1 MMRRSGIAVAF
12 VLLAWVAAALAQVPV
27 TPVPSGVSG
36 TPAILGVNGTAQ
48 SLFARGEVTRSCAI
62 INPSTAADQN
72 IGASEEIWVD
82 FTGVAAVAASGGTSI
97 PIPAGQAIACPG
109 PLTTSVSWIA
119 ATAPHR
125 ITAYHW

>member
-1 MMRRSGIAVAF
+1 MIIRRLAVVVAISAA
-12 VLLAWVAAALAQVPV
+12 LVAAVWAQVPV

-62 INPSTAADQN
+62 INPTTAAEQN
-72 IGASEEIWVD
+72 VAAAEAIWVD
-82 FTGVAAVAASGGTSI
+82 FTGAAAVAASGGTSI
-97 PIPAGQAIACPG
+97 PIEAGSAIACPG